1 MSPTEQLID
10 FVRSTRLDE
19 IDVEARRVVRTMIT
33 TVLGTTVAGAG
44 EDGCRELRGLLLD
57 NGGTPQAT
65 SLVHG
70 DRLPA
75 ASAALLNGVMA
86 RALDYCDAMEPGLHL
101 GSSLVP
107 AALAAAELRGGISG
121 KEFVTA
127 VAVGAELGARLNLT
141 EALYDGFDPTGVVA
155 PLAATATVGR
165 ILGLS
170 RDQLHAALGL
180 AFNRAAGSFQSNVDG
195 SLAVRLIQGW
205 ASESGVT
212 CALLALRGLTGPRRF
227 LDGVYGYTHLYGR
240 DQVDAAGL
248 VEGLG
253 DRYALNRTM
262 FKKYPSCGL
271 TQGATELALQARRS
285 GIAAERIDRVE
296 LVLTPYAY
304 RLVGQ
309 PFAPGANPRVDGQF
323 SARFC
328 VANAFLHGSSELEH
342 FAPAAVTGK
351 AVGALAARVHVTA
364 DSALDERGHS
374 ATDLI
379 VVSGGSEQHFGID
392 IAPGFPG
399 NALSPE
405 DHDRRLRD
413 CLAATAH
420 PLPSSQTERLLESL
434 RALEELDDVTSLVA
448 DLISPEAA
456 AGTAGIRA

>member
-19 IDVEARRVVRTMIT
+19 IDLEARRIVRTMIT

-44 EDGCRELRGLLLD
+44 EDGCRELRGLLLE
-57 NGGTPQAT
+57 NGGAPQAT

-107 AALAAAELRGGISG
+107 AALAAAEFRGGVSG
-121 KEFVTA
+121 EEFVTA
-127 VAVGAELGARLNLT
+127 VAVGAELGSRLNLT
-141 EALYDGFDPTGVVA
+141 EALYDGLDPTGVVA

-170 RDQLHAALGL
+170 GDQLLAALGL
-180 AFNRAAGSFQSNVDG
+180 AFNRAGGSFQSNVDG

-205 ASESGVT
+205 AAEAGVT
-212 CALLALRGLTGPRRF
+212 CALWALRGLTGPHNF

-240 DQVDAAGL
+240 GQVDATTF
-248 VEGLG
+248 VEELG
-253 DRYALNRTM
+253 DHYALTGTM

-271 TQGATELALQARRS
+271 TQGVTELALQARRS
-285 GIAAERIDRVE
+285 GILADRIDRVE
-296 LVLTPYAY
+296 VVLPPYAY
-304 RLVGQ
+304 RLVGH
-309 PFAPGANPRVDGQF
+309 PFAPGTNPRVDGQF

-328 VANAFLHGSSELEH
+328 VANAFLRGSSRLEH
-342 FAPAAVTGK
+342 FTPTAVTGK
-351 AVGALAARVHVTA
+351 EVGDLAARVHVTA
-364 DSALDERGHS
+364 DPALDTRGHS
-374 ATDLI
+374 AADLI
-379 VVSGGSEQHFGID
+379 VVSQGSEQRFGLD

-399 NALSPE
+399 NALSQGY
-405 DHDRRLRD
+405 HDRRLRD
-413 CLAATAH
+413 CLAATAY
-420 PLPSSQTERLLESL
+420 PLPDSRIEKLMESL
-434 RALEELDDVTSLVA
+434 KALEELDDVTDLVA
-448 DLISPEAA
+448 DLISPEADA
-456 AGTAGIRA
+456 DRTA